1 MKDFKG
7 TKTEW
12 HAVEFAGFIILKDSD
27 FYEGK
32 NILDYS
38 DVGEVVAN
46 ANAKLAKNSFEL
58 LEMVE
63 VLKNELTECIK
74 KLNHYEQEH
83 ETDFQTCYEAHE
95 LIKKIIE

>member
-1 MKDFKG
+1 MSEFKG

-46 ANAKLAKNSFEL
+46 ANAKLAKHSFEL
-58 LEMVE
+58 LEALEHTLE
-63 VLKNELTECIK
+63 VLYKC
-74 KLNHYEQEH
+74 
-83 ETDFQTCYEAHE
+83 DCPAE
-95 LIKKIIE
+95 LIETYGNLFMNYNNLISEIKS

>member
-1 MKDFKG
+1 MEAFKG

-38 DVGEVVAN
+38 DVGEEVAN
-46 ANAKLAKNSFEL
+46 ANAKLAKHSFEL
-58 LEMVE
+58 LDMVMS
-63 VLKNELTECIK
+63 LNFELSSCLQ
-74 KLNHYEQEH
+74 KLSSYREEI
-83 ETDFQTCYEAHE
+83 DFQTCSEANE
-95 LIKKIIE
+95 LIQKIIS

>member
-1 MKDFKG
+1 MEEFKG

-46 ANAKLAKNSFEL
+46 ANAKLAKHSYEL
-58 LEMVE
+58 LEMLIRFSKINSIARE
-63 VLKNELTECIK
+63 HINEDLF
-74 KLNHYEQEH
+74 
-83 ETDFQTCYEAHE
+83 TDLEI
-95 LIKKIIE
+95 LIKKVTS

>member
-1 MKDFKG
+1 MKEFKG

-46 ANAKLAKNSFEL
+46 ANAKLAKHSYEL
-58 LEMVE
+58 LEALEHTLE
-63 VLKNELTECIK
+63 VLYKCECPPELMETYGNLFMNYNNLISEIK
-74 KLNHYEQEH
+74 S
-83 ETDFQTCYEAHE
+83 
-95 LIKKIIE
+95 